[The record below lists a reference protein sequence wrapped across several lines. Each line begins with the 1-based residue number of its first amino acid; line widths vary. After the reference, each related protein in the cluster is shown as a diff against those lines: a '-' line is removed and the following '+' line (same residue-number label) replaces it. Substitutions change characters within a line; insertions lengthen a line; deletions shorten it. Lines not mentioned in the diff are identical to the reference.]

1 MSPECSEIV
10 LKMVTL
16 QPQSFVYQIEQVKS
30 VLSWDIKKKKKL
42 KNTYKKLEL
51 YYIGGEVK
59 LGVSHR
65 FLRSS

>member
-30 VLSWDIKKKKKL
+30 VLSWDRKKKK
-42 KNTYKKLEL
+42 
-51 YYIGGEVK
+51 
-59 LGVSHR
+59 S
-65 FLRSS
+65 

>member
-30 VLSWDIKKKKKL
+30 VFSWDRKKKKL

-51 YYIGGEVK
+51 YCIGGEVK